1 MATDADIAQL
11 RSMIAEPINE
21 EPYTDETLKQQI
33 DGADSLPALAA
44 QVWRSKAASL
54 AHLVNISEGGSSR
67 SMGDLYKN
75 AIAMAGV
82 WQAAAGGPAAVETSD
97 APFTTEI
104 TRA

>member
-1 MATDADIAQL
+1 MATAEDIAQL
-11 RSMIAEPINE
+11 RSMIAEPTNE
-21 EPYTDETLKQQI
+21 EPYTDEQLSAQI
-33 DGADSLPALAA
+33 DAADSLPTLAA

-82 WQAAAGGPAAVETSD
+82 WQSAAGGDSSADTND